1 MVCTLGNKKKSK
13 VHAIVIIYIIHRDAN
28 MKIKSCTEGHICDSD
43 CQKKK
48 ECPCNEHRHTVI
60 SELGQ
65 MGGKATFAKYGKE
78 HFSKI
83 AKGWPKGKKRKAVD
97 STSKGNGLE
106 K

>member
-1 MVCTLGNKKKSK
+1 MAAECP
-13 VHAIVIIYIIHRDAN
+13 
-28 MKIKSCTEGHICDSD
+28 EGHEHTSD
-43 CQKKK
+43 CRRNG
-48 ECPCNEHRHTVI
+48 CPCDNHRHTVI

-97 STSKGNGLE
+97 SYLKGETKL
-106 K
+106 